1 MKISEVLANPD
12 DASLYQIFGEPQMDL
27 LKNIVESNGFRF
39 FWLDGNQISCID
51 QFYDEI
57 ITVLEFP
64 FFGQNFNALYD
75 CLSDL
80 EWLSGKGFVLYYT
93 DYANLLN
100 IAPHDFDTIL
110 YQIRLNDGCF
120 APTMGLNPLFQKSIN
135 HPNSVS
141 NPKRCPRLLVYWF
154 MAQCRR

>member
-12 DASLYQIFGEPQMDL
+12 DAGLYQIFGEQQMDS
-27 LKNIVESNGFRF
+27 LKNIVESNGFRL
-39 FWLDGNQISCID
+39 FWLDGNRISSVD

-57 ITVLEFP
+57 VTVLEFP

-110 YQIRLNDGCF
+110 DVFVYAIDFRRQYTLPPLYI
-120 APTMGLNPLFQKSIN
+120 LFQVPQGKLFSLRVLEL
-135 HPNSVS
+135 S
-141 NPKRCPRLLVYWF
+141 
-154 MAQCRR
+154 

>member
-12 DASLYQIFGEPQMDL
+12 DAGLYQIFGEQQMDS
-27 LKNIVESNGFRF
+27 LKNIVESNGFRL
-39 FWLDGNQISCID
+39 FWLDGNRISSVD

-57 ITVLEFP
+57 VTVLEFP

-110 YQIRLNDGCF
+110 DVFVYAIDFRRQYTLPPLYI
-120 APTMGLNPLFQKSIN
+120 LFQVPQGKLFSLRDLEL
-135 HPNSVS
+135 S
-141 NPKRCPRLLVYWF
+141 
-154 MAQCRR
+154 